1 MEVFD
6 IEWHD
11 GECETSN
18 ITSFAAPGDMRDDS
32 DDPGMAP
39 TLYLAY
45 RGEYD
50 EEGILGVFP
59 TMESAIQALRD
70 YGDPGKDG
78 EPPTTEELKKR
89 IVPVRLGEAIR

>member
-18 ITSFAAPGDMRDDS
+18 ITSFAGPGDMAE
-32 DDPGMAP
+32 DPDTAP

-59 TMESAIQALRD
+59 TMESAMQALRD

-89 IVPVRLGEAIR
+89 IVPVRLGEVIR